1 MSQQPPQRE
10 SRRGNMATIITIVVV
25 VAVLLIYFLNTSAL
39 SWLVPTLVA
48 TPEAGVAAPPAAEG
62 AAASDAGPVSGGV
75 IASDAETTAVAAGSA
90 AAAADATAVELPT
103 TVAGQGDTQADQQAD
118 QQADA
123 QATEV
128 PAEINGVPTILFADL
143 PVEAH
148 ETIALIDASGPFP
161 YEQDDAVFENR
172 EGLLPSRPR
181 GYYREYT
188 VVTPGEDDRGARRV
202 VGGAEGELYYTD
214 DHYDSFTYV
223 VR

>member
-1 MSQQPPQRE
+1 
-10 SRRGNMATIITIVVV
+10 MATIIAVVVV
-25 VAVLLIYFLNTSAL
+25 VAVLAIFFLNTTGL

-48 TPEAGVAAPPAAEG
+48 TPEAGAPAAPPAAEG
-62 AAASDAGPVSGGV
+62 ATESDAGPVGGEV
-75 IASDAETTAVAAGSA
+75 AAPEAEATAVAAGGA
-90 AAAADATAVELPT
+90 TAAADATPAELPT
-103 TVAGQGDTQADQQAD
+103 TTAGQGDGQAAQNTDA
-118 QQADA
+118 QADA

-128 PAEINGVPTILFADL
+128 PAEINGLPTILFAAL

-148 ETIALIDASGPFP
+148 ETIALIDAGGPFP
-161 YEQDDAVFENR
+161 YDQDGAVFQNR

-188 VVTPGEDDRGARRV
+188 VITPGEGDRGARRI

-214 DHYDSFTYV
+214 DHYDSFSYV